1 MPRLLAGA
9 ALVALALTSV
19 LADDKP
25 AAQPGRADRLKAI
38 REDYAKA
45 RDEVVKA
52 IRAGTI
58 KPNADGDYPQW
69 TEMQKRFVK
78 PARELIDAD
87 PADAVALDA
96 LVFCLSDLGAGDA
109 DPGLFQIVLRHHEAS
124 AKIEALLGLPSAP
137 ADFLRAVAAR
147 TPHAKIRVWA
157 TYHLAEN
164 LYRDGMPKEAEPLLE
179 ALGRDPDAKQFG
191 GYMIG
196 KLADTATRLLF
207 EVRRL
212 NVGQEIPEI
221 DGPDLDG
228 KPMKLSDTRGKVTL
242 LVFWATWCQPC
253 MAMVP
258 HERALAE
265 RYAGRP
271 FALVGVNGDTLPGGG
286 PQLTGPDGKV
296 IDDTAR
302 VKAVVEKQKIT
313 WRSFRSGQFGV
324 ALDWNAKAWPT
335 AYLIDHR
342 GVIRG
347 KWKGDP
353 GEKELDAAVEKLVK
367 AAEAERSK
375 SGRE

>member
-1 MPRLLAGA
+1 MPRILAGA
-9 ALVALALTSV
+9 VLLIACLTS
-19 LADDKP
+19 LSADDKP
-25 AAQPGRADRLKAI
+25 AAPPSRADRLKAI
-38 REDYAKA
+38 RDEHAKA
-45 RDEVVKA
+45 RDEMVKA

-58 KPNADGDYPQW
+58 KPGTDGDYPQW

-109 DPGLFQIVLRHHEAS
+109 DPGLFQIVLKHHAAS
-124 AKIEALLGLPSAP
+124 AKIEPLLGLPAAP
-137 ADFLRAVAAR
+137 ADFLRAVAAK

-164 LYRDGMPKEAEPLLE
+164 LYHAGKPKEAEPLLE

-191 GYMIG
+191 GYTVG

-221 DGPDLDG
+221 GGPDLDG
-228 KPMKLSDTRGKVTL
+228 QPMKLSDTRGKVTL

-258 HERALAE
+258 HERALTE

-271 FALVGVNGDTLPGGG
+271 FAVVGVNGDTLPD
-286 PQLTGPDGKV
+286 PRFRLSGPDGKP

-302 VKAVVEKQKIT
+302 VKAAIEKQKIT
-313 WRSFRSGQFGV
+313 WRSFRNGRFGV
-324 ALDWNAKAWPT
+324 ALDWNARAWPT
-335 AYLIDHR
+335 IYLIDHR

-353 GEKELDAAVEKLVK
+353 GEKELDAAVEKWVK
-367 AAEAERSK
+367 AAEAERNK
-375 SGRE
+375 SGQE